1 MAVAGTEN
9 MRRSQLILVLLI
21 LYFICGMQCNDTNG
35 LAAGGGRGC
44 RLSRRGV
51 GGGHGR
57 GIDGN
62 GDNSGS
68 SNSGSGS
75 GAEVP
80 VLGAAAAAAGHHGS
94 RGHSAASRHGYH
106 LRVMLTTTAFSA
118 AILVYQQ

>member
-1 MAVAGTEN
+1 MAIAGTEN
-9 MRRSQLILVLLI
+9 MRSSQFILVLLI
-21 LYFICGMQCNDTNG
+21 IYFICGMKCNDTND
-35 LAAGGGRGC
+35 LGGGGGG

-51 GGGHGR
+51 GGGGHGR

-62 GDNSGS
+62 GVNSGS
-68 SNSGSGS
+68 SNSDSGS

-94 RGHSAASRHGYH
+94 RGQSAASRHGYH
-106 LRVMLTTTAFSA
+106 LRAMLTTTAFSA

>member
-9 MRRSQLILVLLI
+9 MRSSQFILVLLI
-21 LYFICGMQCNDTNG
+21 IYFICGMKCNDTNNLG
-35 LAAGGGRGC
+35 GGGRG
-44 RLSRRGV
+44 RLSRRSV

-68 SNSGSGS
+68 SNSDSGS

-94 RGHSAASRHGYH
+94 RGQSAASRHGYH
-106 LRVMLTTTAFSA
+106 LRAMLTTTAFSV
-118 AILVYQQ
+118 AILV